1 MAAAPAPNSFAAHL
15 RDPGLQPGPIFNAP
29 TYEPTLPFPAYDFP
43 RFNIIS
49 ERLRRQYETPGGVRP
64 SERVMSMPL
73 EDFAFFKN
81 LVSVIESSRPG
92 RASGEGRPTNRGFIK
107 INYEI
112 LLLLITRLQKFP
124 SKVQLEEFYKVVS
137 VIEDF
142 GNIEHCL
149 ITQYPTT
156 PASRRGV
163 SANPN
168 RETLYNLL
176 YALDKTF
183 ENWIYNLLDH
193 TKSVGTTQW
202 NKYFTEYREQLK
214 TELLQFTNTTNAEHV
229 NICFTVQPSIVA
241 NVIAS
246 QSQLALGRRTQD
258 FYMTIRNNF
267 ILLCDYVG
275 LSVPIDTHIFFQY
288 VENCA
293 AYICEYSKTIESLV
307 DLAKALGESDL
318 EAFSTFTHAQKIVFF
333 QLLRTYCA
341 LKQSQSVRTI
351 ADAAAAS
358 VRAKN
363 EALNKAEFNK
373 TVQAVAERIVKNK
386 ERITKSTEETKQ
398 FKSAFFNS
406 LNSLTKGH
414 LSTITEKSHSTSPK
428 QSPSQ
433 GGTIDTFS
441 QARKPTT
448 REQHAAQT
456 DAAKMIINNAKDN
469 ALYTTLALAV
479 FIYAASLKRN
489 PLTLIRKTVEARYL
503 HEAPRVTKL
512 KKDGTPRKPRA
523 PEQHTM
529 EEIIDS
535 FTDLSKWKLLY
546 NISVVAP
553 RYIANHGLKILP
565 VAATVGW
572 MQAKSMEQFLEI
584 KQEMQRGLDEITGYK
599 KQRELEEAKRGDEDA
614 REAQEERTAEIAA
627 QENEKTK
634 ASPTLASAKSRSSPK

>member
-1 MAAAPAPNSFAAHL
+1 MAAAPTPNSFAAHL
-15 RDPGLQPGPIFNAP
+15 RNPALQPGPLFNAP

-64 SERVMSMPL
+64 SERVMSLSL

-81 LVSVIESSRPG
+81 LVSVIETSRPG
-92 RASGEGRPTNRGFIK
+92 RAQGEGRPKNRGFIK

-112 LLLLITRLQKFP
+112 LLLLITRMKKFP
-124 SKVQLEEFYKVVS
+124 ARIQLEEFYKVVS

-149 ITQYPTT
+149 ITQYSTGSV
-156 PASRRGV
+156 SRRGIPT
-163 SANPN
+163 NPN

-176 YALDKTF
+176 YALDKAF

-214 TELLQFTNTTNAEHV
+214 TDLLQFTNNTEHV
-229 NICFTVQPSIVA
+229 NICFAVQPSIVA
-241 NVIAS
+241 AATATAQS
-246 QSQLALGRRTQD
+246 QSTFNRRTQD
-258 FYMTIRNNF
+258 FYMTMRNNF

-275 LSVPIDTHIFFQY
+275 LNVPIDTHIFFQY

-293 AYICEYSKTIESLV
+293 AYICEYSKTIESLI

-358 VRAKN
+358 IRAKN
-363 EALNKAEFNK
+363 EVLNKAEFNK
-373 TVQAVAERIVKNK
+373 KVEAVAQRIVENEK
-386 ERITKSTEETKQ
+386 RITKKKEETKQ
-398 FKSAFFNS
+398 FNSSFFN
-406 LNSLTKGH
+406 LINKVTEGKLA
-414 LSTITEKSHSTSPK
+414 TIAEEPYSTSPK

-433 GGTIDTFS
+433 GGTVDTFS
-441 QARKPTT
+441 QTRKPTT

-456 DAAKMIINNAKDN
+456 DAAKMILHNAKDN

-512 KKDGTPRKPRA
+512 KKDGTPRKSRA

-529 EEIIDS
+529 EEIIDA

-546 NISVVAP
+546 NITVVAP
-553 RYIANHGLKILP
+553 RYVANHGLKILP

-584 KQEMQRGLDEITGYK
+584 KQEMQRGLDEITGYQ
-599 KQRELEEAKRGDEDA
+599 KQRELEEAKRAE
-614 REAQEERTAEIAA
+614 EYAQEAEQDRAAEIAA
-627 QENEKTK
+627 QK
-634 ASPTLASAKSRSSPK
+634 AADAEPVIKSKSSPK

>member
-15 RDPGLQPGPIFNAP
+15 RDPDVQTGPIFNAP

-92 RASGEGRPTNRGFIK
+92 RASGEGRPANRGFIK

-149 ITQYPTT
+149 ITQYPVSSRYHRGT
-156 PASRRGV
+156 PT
-163 SANPN
+163 N
-168 RETLYNLL
+168 RDRQTLYNLL

-214 TELLQFTNTTNAEHV
+214 TELLQFTNNAEHV
-229 NICFTVQPSIVA
+229 NICFVVQPSIVA
-241 NVIAS
+241 NVVAS
-246 QSQLALGRRTQD
+246 QSQSALGRRTQD
-258 FYMTIRNNF
+258 FYVIMRNNF

-275 LSVPIDTHIFFQY
+275 LNVPIDTHIFFQY

-293 AYICEYSKTIESLV
+293 AYICQYSKTIESIV

-341 LKQSQSVRTI
+341 LKESQSVRTI

-363 EALNKAEFNK
+363 VALNRIEFSK
-373 TVQAVAERIVKNK
+373 KVEAVAQRIVENEK
-386 ERITKSTEETKQ
+386 RITKSTEETKQ
-398 FKSAFFNS
+398 FNSAFFNS
-406 LNSLTKGH
+406 LNSLKGR
-414 LSTITEKSHSTSPK
+414 LSTITEESRSTSSK

-469 ALYTTLALAV
+469 ALYSTLAMAV
-479 FIYAASLKRN
+479 FVYVASLKRN

-503 HEAPRVTKL
+503 HEVPRVTKL

-546 NISVVAP
+546 NITVVAP

-572 MQAKSMEQFLEI
+572 MQAKSMEQFLEM
-584 KQEMQRGLDEITGYK
+584 KQEMQKGLDEITGYQ
-599 KQRELEEAKRGDEDA
+599 KQREVEQAKRGDE
-614 REAQEERTAEIAA
+614 EQIAEIAT
-627 QENEKTK
+627 QENEK
-634 ASPTLASAKSRSSPK
+634 ANAAPPAAKSKSSPK

>member
-15 RDPGLQPGPIFNAP
+15 RDPDVQTGPIFNAP

-92 RASGEGRPTNRGFIK
+92 RASGEGRPANRGFIK

-124 SKVQLEEFYKVVS
+124 SRVQLEEFYKVVS

-149 ITQYPTT
+149 ITQYPVSSRYHRGT
-156 PASRRGV
+156 PT
-163 SANPN
+163 N
-168 RETLYNLL
+168 RDRQTLYNLL

-214 TELLQFTNTTNAEHV
+214 TELLQFTNNAEHV
-229 NICFTVQPSIVA
+229 NICFVVQPSIVA
-241 NVIAS
+241 NVVAS
-246 QSQLALGRRTQD
+246 QSQSALGRRTQD
-258 FYMTIRNNF
+258 FYVIMRNNF

-275 LSVPIDTHIFFQY
+275 LNVPIDTHIFFQY

-293 AYICEYSKTIESLV
+293 AYICQYSKTIESIV

-341 LKQSQSVRTI
+341 LKESQSVRTI

-363 EALNKAEFNK
+363 VALNRIEFSK
-373 TVQAVAERIVKNK
+373 KVEAVAQRIVENEK
-386 ERITKSTEETKQ
+386 RITKSTEETKQ
-398 FKSAFFNS
+398 FNSAFFNS
-406 LNSLTKGH
+406 LNSLKGR
-414 LSTITEKSHSTSPK
+414 LSTITEESRSTSSK

-469 ALYTTLALAV
+469 ALYSTLAMAV
-479 FIYAASLKRN
+479 FVYAASLKRN

-529 EEIIDS
+529 EEIMDS

-546 NISVVAP
+546 NITVVAP

-572 MQAKSMEQFLEI
+572 MQAKSMEQFLEM
-584 KQEMQRGLDEITGYK
+584 KQEMQKGLDEITGYQ
-599 KQRELEEAKRGDEDA
+599 KQREVEQAKRGDE
-614 REAQEERTAEIAA
+614 EQIAEIAT
-627 QENEKTK
+627 QENEK
-634 ASPTLASAKSRSSPK
+634 ANAAPPAAKSKSSPK